1 MLHELEGE
9 RGVPRLYGVTDA
21 SPPALVMGL
30 CEGALLQDVCAGGE
44 TVMALRALVSLCGVV
59 RRLHARG
66 ITHGDV
72 HAGNVMV
79 DVTEAGQV
87 EATLLDF
94 GLAERHTDG
103 ARQMDD
109 VNEVVS
115 SALHALPGHREL
127 SAVRWA
133 LQGAADL
140 DEVEGLLHKALRVL
154 GDGE

>member
-1 MLHELEGE
+1 MLHELAGEG
-9 RGVPRLYGVTDA
+9 GVPRLYGVTDA

-44 TVMALRALVSLCGVV
+44 TAMALRALLSLCGVV

-66 ITHGDV
+66 VTHGDI

-94 GLAERHTDG
+94 GLAERYTDA

-115 SALHALPGHREL
+115 SALEALPGRREL
-127 SAVRWA
+127 SAVRWD
-133 LQGAADL
+133 LQGAEDFDA
-140 DEVEGLLHKALRVL
+140 VEGLLHEALRVL
-154 GDGE
+154 GDEE